1 MKLKYSVASLLRR
14 WANKLSG
21 DSLAPDNTIDVSSA
35 LTMRTLQRLMVEQT
49 VVIPRNPQ
57 EFPSDYLTECVP
69 KDLALKISDELLQNG
84 FITIEQQYEPER
96 NWIKV
101 RAKVEV
107 LKP

>member
-69 KDLALKISDELLQNG
+69 KDLALKISDELLQNLSQSKNNMSQNATG
-84 FITIEQQYEPER
+84 L
-96 NWIKV
+96 KS
-101 RAKVEV
+101 V
-107 LKP
+107 LRLKF